1 MRQTVESTQ
10 CRSRGSRG
18 TTWSRAA
25 LLRAASGTFVAKGS
39 LRKQSG
45 HAARE
50 EKSCGRIGSPD
61 RWRSARCSAACW
73 SATRSRPRHR
83 LKISRGTNVT
93 CQEYLALNPETHQ
106 RIAYWVDGYQ
116 VAPGET
122 VILTV
127 AFNELDEPI
136 LMLVADCQATPMIC
150 RAEAGWAL

>member
-1 MRQTVESTQ
+1 
-10 CRSRGSRG
+10 
-18 TTWSRAA
+18 
-25 LLRAASGTFVAKGS
+25 LRAASGTFVAKGS